1 MHLRCPHCQGQ
12 ITLAPDRIPGHEFLL
27 TCPACR
33 SALAVELSVRK
44 LPSYLGDAELVKPA
58 SADTPLIPS
67 SKAEASQS
75 DGAGRLREMVFRL
88 LQRGLEDIPVLDKL
102 TLKAWAVVQNPQG
115 HEEEI
120 GNLVRRDSAL
130 VSRIIRL
137 ANSGPRA
144 GLEPVADLG
153 QALRRLGP
161 GGVED
166 IVLGSFTQRMYRP
179 LGATDSHLVTG
190 LWDHSVAV
198 AAAAQWI
205 SRGLGQ
211 VDVARAFQAGLL
223 HDIGRVLAL
232 RVLSDAAARSPQVR
246 RALLREQ
253 TCLVIDAHHEEM
265 GGILLEKC
273 GFPLDVV
280 VAARKHH
287 NPSELSDNLAV
298 PLVVSLADLVARR
311 VGMDVSPS
319 DASLSQEGDLAAQT
333 LATRLGLPEERLA
346 ALEVEME
353 IHQAEMKRLLAA

>member
-12 ITLAPDRIPGHEFLL
+12 IALAPDRIPGHEFLV

-44 LPSYLGDAELVKPA
+44 LPSYLGDAELAKPA
-58 SADTPLIPS
+58 SAGTPLAPFS
-67 SKAEASQS
+67 RAEASQD
-75 DGAGRLREMVFRL
+75 DGAGRLHEMVLRL
-88 LQRGLEDIPVLDKL
+88 LRRDLEDIPVLDKL
-102 TLKAWAVVQNPQG
+102 TLKAWAIVQNPQD
-115 HEEEI
+115 HEAEI

-130 VSRIIRL
+130 ASRIIRL

-144 GLEPVADLG
+144 GLEPVGDLG
-153 QALRRLGP
+153 QALRRVGLGA
-161 GGVED
+161 VED
-166 IVLGSFTQRMYRP
+166 IVLGSFTQRVYRP
-179 LGATDSHLVTG
+179 LGATDSQLVTG

-198 AAAAQWI
+198 ATAAQWI

-211 VDVARAFQAGLL
+211 VDAVRAFQAGLL
-223 HDIGRVLAL
+223 HDIGRVLAF

-246 RALLREQ
+246 RALLPER
-253 TCLVIDAHHEEM
+253 TRLVIDAHHEEV
-265 GGILLEKC
+265 GGMLLEKC

-287 NPSELSDNLAV
+287 NPSELPDNPVV

-311 VGMDVSPS
+311 IGMDVSPS
-319 DASLSQEGDLAAQT
+319 QEGGLAAQA